1 MLRNVKYVSQ
11 QITGIVLVSF
21 PYHDIHLYR
30 ATRTSIP
37 LVKNESKKE
46 FPVQM
51 NVDVKHILYVNLS

>member
-11 QITGIVLVSF
+11 QITRIVLVSF
-21 PYHDIHLYR
+21 QYHDIHLYR
-30 ATRTSIP
+30 TTRTSTL
-37 LVKNESKKE
+37 LVKNGSKKE